1 MPHVINKC
9 YLSSILRCK
18 NVKAIGKIFGIV
30 MLAVILVGFGTAMA
44 MWSETLK
51 VNVYVDTGSV
61 KVKWS
66 DWSCSDTGPDP
77 QATDLGFHNEE
88 GKDVAK
94 CYVTPERY
102 DEYNNTIKL
111 NVTLDNA
118 YPGYKVNITMIV
130 DNIGTVPVKLLSYS
144 WSNLSNIDNEA
155 LDIELIVP
163 EDTQIEP
170 NENGTYVLVITV
182 LQAANETS
190 TYSFDLE
197 LTFAQWNEVPSR
209 R

>member
-1 MPHVINKC
+1 
-9 YLSSILRCK
+9 
-18 NVKAIGKIFGIV
+18 

-51 VNVYVDTGSV
+51 VNVYVDTGEV

-94 CYVTPERY
+94 CYVTPEIR
-102 DEYNNTIKL
+102 DEENNTIKL

-118 YPGYKVNITMIV
+118 YPGYSVNITLIV
-130 DNIGTVPVKLLSYS
+130 DNIGTVPVKLLSWN
-144 WSNLSNIDNEA
+144 WSDLSSIDEEA
-155 LDIELIVP
+155 LDVNLIRSS
-163 EDTQIEP
+163 DTQIEP
-170 NENGTYVLVITV
+170 GENGTYILQITV
-182 LQAANETS
+182 LQAANETT

-197 LTFAQWNEVPSR
+197 LVFAQWNEVPTA
-209 R
+209 